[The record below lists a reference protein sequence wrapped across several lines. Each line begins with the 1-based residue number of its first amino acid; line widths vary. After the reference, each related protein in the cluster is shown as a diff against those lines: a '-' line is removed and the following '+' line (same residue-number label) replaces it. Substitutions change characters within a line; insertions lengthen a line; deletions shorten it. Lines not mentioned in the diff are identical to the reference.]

1 MTGGAEGALDLITT
15 ADLAG
20 ICRGRAVPAGTA
32 SSVGWVPAN
41 LAINAFATL
50 ADNPFGSV
58 GDLRIHADLSTA
70 APLPSS
76 GAPVTLLLGDLRNPD
91 GTEWECCLP
100 TLLRRTLDEFRAET
114 GLVVRA
120 SFEHEFVLSP
130 LGPADRPGHP
140 FAVQTLLAGEPFG
153 SQLVAALARAGLEPE
168 NWLPEFGRSQ
178 WEVTVRPA
186 DGLAAADRAILLR
199 EIVRATAQAADRT
212 ASFTPVHPAAGGMS
226 GARIHFSLW
235 TPDGEPA
242 TGGDSEH
249 GLSKTAT
256 AFANGILD
264 HAPAVLAFT
273 APSVVS
279 YHRLGPGH
287 WSADSLRLAVQDRE
301 ALLRIPGPATTT
313 GAAAHPHLEFRAAD
327 STANPWLALAALA
340 RAGLA
345 GATSEGPSPAVSAP
359 VAFPQSLDKALSALE
374 RDAMLS
380 RWLPADLLRTYLSV
394 KRRNRRIGPALARRP
409 VRPLRPRL
417 LATSARRQRLAPAAD
432 ANQDALNTSS
442 RCHSRNSRLGRSA
455 RRTGSSMTWP
465 ACA

>member
-1 MTGGAEGALDLITT
+1 MTADPEGALDLIATT
-15 ADLAG
+15 DLAG

-58 GDLRIHADLSTA
+58 GDLRLHADPATA
-70 APLPSS
+70 VPLPSS

-91 GTEWECCLP
+91 GTEWACCP
-100 TLLRRTLDEFRAET
+100 RTLLRRTLDELRAKT
-114 GLVVRA
+114 GLTVRA
-120 SFEHEFVLSP
+120 SFEHEFALSP
-130 LGPADRPGHP
+130 LRSADRPGHP

-168 NWLPEFGRSQ
+168 NWLPEFGRDQ

-199 EIVRATAQAADRT
+199 EIVRAAAQAAGRA
-212 ASFTPVHPAAGGMS
+212 ASFTPVHPGS
-226 GARIHFSLW
+226 GATSGAHIHFSLW
-235 TPDGEPA
+235 TSDGEPA
-242 TGGDSEH
+242 TGGDGEH
-249 GLSKTAT
+249 GLSKTAA
-256 AFANGILD
+256 AFASGILD

-287 WSADSLRLAVQDRE
+287 WSADSPRLAAQDRE
-301 ALLRIPGPATTT
+301 ALLRIPGPAATT

-327 STANPWLALAALA
+327 STANPWLALAALV

-345 GATSEGPSPAVSAP
+345 GVTGEDPVPDAPAVA
-359 VAFPQSLDKALSALE
+359 AFPQSLDEALSALE
-374 RDAMLS
+374 SDPVLS
-380 RWLPADLLRTYLSV
+380 TWLPADLLRTYLSL
-394 KRRNRRIGPALARRP
+394 KRAEIADVAQLPPDDLY
-409 VRPLRPRL
+409 VRY
-417 LATSARRQRLAPAAD
+417 AHAY
-432 ANQDALNTSS
+432 
-442 RCHSRNSRLGRSA
+442 
-455 RRTGSSMTWP
+455 
-465 ACA
+465 